1 MIDLIFQKGYAMRFE
16 KAEETISFIRSKTN
30 FDPEFGLILGTG
42 LGDLSDDINPVQ
54 VFDYAEIP
62 HFPISTVESHKG
74 KLIFG
79 YLAGRKVVAMAGR
92 FHYYEGYAAA
102 EVTFPVIVMKKL
114 GVVRLFISN
123 AAGSVNPD
131 IYAGDLVLIR
141 DHINLTPDNPLRGLN
156 DDRLGPRFPD
166 MLKAYDREGNKKI
179 LQIATSLEIKLHE
192 GVYLGLQGPNMETP
206 AEYKFANIIGAD
218 VLGMSTVSEVIMAKY
233 LELPLFVFSI
243 ATNRCYPLDEIGVSS
258 VEEVIRMAQESGKQ
272 LSKLIKEILPTL

>member
-1 MIDLIFQKGYAMRFE
+1 MRFE
-16 KAEETISFIRSKTN
+16 KAEETISFIRSRTN

-42 LGDLSDDINPVQ
+42 LGDLSDDIDPVH

-92 FHYYEGYAAA
+92 FHYYEGYSSA
-102 EVTFPVIVMKKL
+102 EVTFPVIVLKKL
-114 GVVRLFISN
+114 GIARLFISN

-166 MLKAYDREGNKKI
+166 MLKAYDWEGNKKI
-179 LQIATSLEIKLHE
+179 LNIASSLGIKLHE

-243 ATNRCYPLDEIGVSS
+243 ATNRCYPLDEIVVSS

-272 LSKLIKEILPTL
+272 LSKLMKEILPTL

>member
-1 MIDLIFQKGYAMRFE
+1 MRFE
-16 KAEETISFIRSKTN
+16 KAEETISFIRSRTN

-42 LGDLSDDINPVQ
+42 LGDLSDDIEPVQ

-92 FHYYEGYAAA
+92 FHYYEGYSSA
-102 EVTFPVIVMKKL
+102 EVTFPVIVLKKL
-114 GVVRLFISN
+114 GIARLFISN

-166 MLKAYDREGNKKI
+166 MLKAYDREGNKNI
-179 LQIATSLEIKLHE
+179 LQIASSLGIKLHE

-233 LELPLFVFSI
+233 LELPFFVFSI
-243 ATNRCYPLDEIGVSS
+243 ATNRCYPLEEIGVSS